1 MKCTAVLDDQVAKKV
16 IVPVSEAPEWVAPL
30 VVVRKAKTGKI

>member
-1 MKCTAVLDDQVAKKV
+1 MKCTTVLDDQVAKKV